1 MVIHSGASGVLFQLK
16 TSIRPR
22 SGGAFC
28 FLNPAT
34 MNDSIP
40 SLLPQ
45 QVLNQLNPGKV
56 AIQGYEGSFHHM
68 ATRQYF
74 GEEPVELLPADN
86 FRQLIELVESG
97 QANCGLMA
105 IENSLA
111 GSIAPNYTLL
121 LESELIATGEV
132 YLPIHQHL
140 MVWPGVRLE
149 EVEEVHSHPMALAQ
163 CGRFLRQHPHLRL
176 VETED
181 TALSARRIAEGELKK
196 VAAIGPEISAQH
208 YGLQII
214 REHVEDNPENFT
226 RFLVLHRKAEVLLPD
241 EAQKVSVCFTLS
253 HEVGSLHR
261 LLGELARLG
270 ANLTKIQSMPIVG
283 KPWEYFFFTDF
294 TLGTGIGWRQCL
306 EAVRPLTG
314 TMDVLGVFT
323 EGKAKIRLAAREKN
337 IKAASRLDG
346 INEYFF
352 AKKLREIAA
361 MESRGR
367 TVINLGIGSPDLPP
381 PPAVTEKL
389 ASSARRHHAHRYQ
402 PYRGIPGLRTAMSNW
417 YRRHFGVDLDPAT
430 EVLPLIG
437 SKEGIFHIA
446 MTFLEAGDEA
456 LVPNPGYP
464 SYRAATRLAGARPK
478 DYLLPEENGWLPDL
492 ESLDKQDL
500 SRVRLMWV
508 NYPHMPTGAVASPDF
523 FEKLIAFAK
532 RHGILLVNDN
542 PYAFILNDEPN
553 SLLASAGA
561 NSGCLELNSLSKSH
575 NMAGWRVGMLAGGA
589 ELIDQVVRFKSNV
602 DSGQF
607 LAVQEAAI
615 EALKAGPHWYE
626 ELNAVYSLRKTAA
639 LALLQ
644 QIGCRPSAQG
654 AGMFIWVRVPE
665 GWKDGFELSEALLQE
680 AGVFLTPGGIFGSQ
694 GKDWIRISLC
704 SPVEDFERASKMVTQ
719 SKLLSTIK
727 TNP

>member
-1 MVIHSGASGVLFQLK
+1 
-16 TSIRPR
+16 
-22 SGGAFC
+22 
-28 FLNPAT
+28 

-40 SLLPQ
+40 SLQPRQ
-45 QVLNQLNPGKV
+45 ILNGIHPRKV

-68 ATRQYF
+68 ATQQYF
-74 GEEPVELLPADN
+74 GVDPLQLLPANN
-86 FRQLIELVESG
+86 FRQLVELVESG
-97 QANCGLMA
+97 EADCALMA

-111 GSIAPNYTLL
+111 GSIAHNYTLL

-149 EVEEVHSHPMALAQ
+149 EIEEVHSHPMALAQ

-181 TALSARRIAEGELKK
+181 TALSARRIAEGKLKK
-196 VAAIGPEISAQH
+196 VAAIGPEIAARH
-208 YGLQII
+208 YGLEII
-214 REHVEDNPENFT
+214 REHVEDNAENFT
-226 RFLVLHRKAEVLLPD
+226 RFLVLHRKAEVLLP
-241 EAQKVSVCFTLS
+241 EQAGKVSVCFTLP
-253 HEVGSLHR
+253 HKVGSLHK
-261 LLGELARLG
+261 LLGELAGLG

-294 TLGTGIGWRQCL
+294 TLGNSISWRQCL
-306 EAVRPLTG
+306 KAVRPLTG
-314 TMDVLGVFT
+314 TMDVIGVFA
-323 EGKAKIRLAAREKN
+323 EGKAKTRPAPRDKT

-352 AKKLREIAA
+352 AKKLREIAE
-361 MESRGR
+361 MERNGR
-367 TVINLGIGSPDLPP
+367 RIINLGIGSPDLPP
-381 PPAVTEKL
+381 PAAVTEKL
-389 ASSARRHHAHRYQ
+389 AQSALQNHAHRYQ

-417 YRRHFGVDLDPAT
+417 YRRHFGVELDPAS

-446 MTFLEAGDEA
+446 MTFLGKGDEA

-464 SYRAATRLAGARPK
+464 SYRAATRLAGATAVE
-478 DYLLPEENGWLPDL
+478 YLLSEENNWLPDL
-492 ESLDKQDL
+492 ETLEKQDL
-500 SRVRLMWV
+500 SRVKLMWV
-508 NYPHMPTGAVASPDF
+508 NYPHMPTGAAASPAF

-542 PYAFILNDEPN
+542 PYAFILNEQPC
-553 SLLASAGA
+553 SLLSAGG
-561 NSGCLELNSLSKSH
+561 SEGICMELNSLSKSH
-575 NMAGWRVGMLAGGA
+575 NMAGWRVGMLAGA
-589 ELIDQVVRFKSNV
+589 PALIDQVVRFKSNV

-615 EALKAGPHWYE
+615 EALKAGPDWYR

-639 LALLQ
+639 MALLEQ
-644 QIGCRPSAQG
+644 LGCRPAKQQ
-654 AGMFIWVRVPE
+654 AGMFLWARVPK
-665 GWKDGFELSEALLQE
+665 GWKDGFEISEALLQA

-704 SPVEDFERASKMVTQ
+704 SPVEDFELASEKIAHSQTP
-719 SKLLSTIK
+719 L
-727 TNP
+727 NPSQPL